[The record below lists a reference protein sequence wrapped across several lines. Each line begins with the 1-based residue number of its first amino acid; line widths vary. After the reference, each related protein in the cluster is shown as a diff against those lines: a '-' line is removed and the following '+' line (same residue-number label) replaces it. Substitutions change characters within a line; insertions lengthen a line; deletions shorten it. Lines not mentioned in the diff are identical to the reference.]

1 MLLLALK
8 ARGILR
14 AKSLLGDKKASCS
27 HLYITFY
34 CFSFSVLYVVYTIT
48 LSQRHPPLLL
58 SWLLPF
64 STSQNLSYCGIGR
77 CQKLSS
83 PDWGLKGVVVVTICQ
98 QLTRFPNLT
107 WKVVSWDHF
116 LGPLLGWVLSETNAK
131 TGMCRWYI
139 WKTRKSWC
147 RVRGTQTGSGMQT
160 ARYSNIQLLWWLIDL
175 YPIRR
180 NSETSSFK
188 HLYPMEGICLLSHS
202 TPVFSLESLGSSV
215 DVVTLLNAMCLEK
228 TDLDGQRR
236 LSYVRNWIDIC

>member
-1 MLLLALK
+1 MLALK

-58 SWLLPF
+58 SCLFPF
-64 STSQNLSYCGIGR
+64 STSQNLSHCGLVR

-98 QLTRFPNLT
+98 QLTQFPNFT

-116 LGPLLGWVLSETNAK
+116 LGPLLAWVLSETNAK

-147 RVRGTQTGSGMQT
+147 RLRGTQTGSGMQT
-160 ARYSNIQLLWWLIDL
+160 ARYSNIQLLWWLIGL
-175 YPIRR
+175 PNGRAMPTLPLNPCLQLGVSGKSSR
-180 NSETSSFK
+180 CCNTSQC
-188 HLYPMEGICLLSHS
+188 Y
-202 TPVFSLESLGSSV
+202 VFGENRLRWPEK
-215 DVVTLLNAMCLEK
+215 TLLC
-228 TDLDGQRR
+228 
-236 LSYVRNWIDIC
+236 